1 MFSCIGSIKVSLVE
15 WDEISRLEK
24 AQIIWI

>member
-1 MFSCIGSIKVSLVE
+1 MFSCIGFIKVSLVE
-15 WDEISRLEK
+15 RDETSRLEK